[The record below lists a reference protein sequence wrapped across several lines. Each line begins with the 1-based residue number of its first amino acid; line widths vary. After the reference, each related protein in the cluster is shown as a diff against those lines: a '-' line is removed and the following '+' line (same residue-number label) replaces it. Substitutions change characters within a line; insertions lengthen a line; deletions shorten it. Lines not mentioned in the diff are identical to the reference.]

1 LANHKSALKRIKQT
15 EKRTERNKHIRSTL
29 RTFIKRVRE
38 AVAAKDSTLAKE
50 ALAAAIPVI
59 DSAATKGVIHS
70 SNASRNVSR
79 LNKLVNTLGQ

>member
-1 LANHKSALKRIKQT
+1 MANHKSALKRIKQT
-15 EKRTERNKHIRSTL
+15 EVRTDRNKHIRSTL

-38 AVAAKDSTLAKE
+38 AVEAKNVQLANE
-50 ALAAAIPVI
+50 ALKAAIPVI

-79 LNKLVNTLGQ
+79 LTKLVNTLG

>member
-1 LANHKSALKRIKQT
+1 LANHKSSLKRIKQT
-15 EKRTERNKHIRSTL
+15 EKRTERNKHVRSTL

-38 AVAAKDSTLAKE
+38 AVAAKDATLAKE
-50 ALAAAIPVI
+50 ALAVAIPVI

-79 LNKLVNTLGQ
+79 LNKLVNTLG